1 MSSDLQLFNN
11 SDLGSVRVVMR
22 DSEPWFVAKDVA
34 QCISHSDPSAM
45 CKLCREKDVATINGK
60 EYSDD
65 LSEYSGGRGNPN
77 IRVISESGLYRIL
90 AKCNLPK
97 CEPFESWVFDDV
109 LPSIRKTG
117 SYSIATQISE
127 TDTLML
133 QAFHCQD
140 PLEYAGIMKRR
151 DALVHKTELKRSM
164 TAIGKLGGI
173 QKARNIAIQERDDAK
188 QALVEKTKELE
199 LVQSLYDEYKESI
212 GEGQKKMSSAQLK
225 ANYPDKFG
233 AFKSPSTLTK
243 FLKRKCVPFK
253 ESDCVDKSGY
263 RYAIFDVEKALAAID
278 KE

>member
-22 DSEPWFVAKDVA
+22 DNEPWFVAKDVA
-34 QCISHSDPSAM
+34 RCIEYDLSSVNKM
-45 CKLCREKDVATINGK
+45 CNLCREKDKHVASA
-60 EYSDD
+60 SDFNSD
-65 LSEYSGGRGNPN
+65 NLSESGNAR
-77 IRVISESGLYRIL
+77 ITLISESGLYRIL

-133 QAFHCQD
+133 QAFHCED

-151 DALVHKTELKRSM
+151 DASVHKTELKRSM

-278 KE
+278 KG